1 MTRDVQYRMAE
12 FRAADDGAGLSGYAS
27 HFWSVD
33 SYMTAVKPGAFRKTL
48 RERGERIPILWQH
61 NPDYPIGRPTVLK
74 EDKTG
79 LKFDAAISE
88 RTSKGAEAMALLR
101 DEVPLG
107 MSFGFQTIKSRAAT
121 DDDPLDFTAY
131 KAKADDVEVIEEVRL
146 WEVSLVTFPANELA
160 GISDVRAQ
168 AEADALASLTEHIR
182 AGTLTD
188 EHAALVADLVAAF
201 TERCQPEP
209 EPVEEST
216 PLPDASARRNRDIAA
231 RLALAQYAGLIT
243 GA

>member
-1 MTRDVQYRMAE
+1 MTTTRDVQYRMAE
-12 FRAADDGAGLSGYAS
+12 FRASDDGAGLSGYAS

-101 DEVPLG
+101 DDVPLG

-131 KAKADDVEVIEEVRL
+131 KAKAADVQVIEEVRL

-160 GISDVRAQ
+160 GISDVRAL

-182 AGTLTD
+182 AGTLGD
-188 EHAALVADLVAAF
+188 EHAALVAELVAAF
-201 TERCQPEP
+201 TEAQPEP
-209 EPVEEST
+209 DDST

>member
-33 SYMTAVKPGAFRKTL
+33 SYQTAVKPGAFRKTL

-61 NPDYPIGRPTVLK
+61 NPDYPIGRPTSLK

-79 LKFDAAISE
+79 LKFDATISE
-88 RTSKGAEAMALLR
+88 RTSKGADAMALLR
-101 DEVPLG
+101 DDVPLG
-107 MSFGFQTIKSRAAT
+107 MSFGFQTIKSRPAT
-121 DDDPLDFTAY
+121 TDDPLDFTAY
-131 KAKADDVEVIEEVRL
+131 SAKVADVEVIEEVRL

-160 GISDVRAQ
+160 GISDVRAL

-188 EHAALVADLVAAF
+188 EHRALVADLVAAF
-201 TERCQPEP
+201 AAAQPEP
-209 EPVEEST
+209 PDRT
-216 PLPDASARRNRDIAA
+216 PLPDVTARRRADIEA

>member
-12 FRAADDGAGLSGYAS
+12 FRASDDGAGLSGYAS

-33 SYMTAVKPGAFRKTL
+33 SYYTAVKPGAFRKTL
-48 RERGERIPILWQH
+48 KERGERIPILWQH
-61 NPDYPIGRPTVLK
+61 NPDYPIGRPTILK

-101 DEVPLG
+101 DDVPLG

-131 KAKADDVEVIEEVRL
+131 KAKPAEVQVIEEVRL

-168 AEADALASLTEHIR
+168 AEADALASLIEHIR
-182 AGTLTD
+182 AGTLGD
-188 EHAALVADLVAAF
+188 EHAALVADLVAAWG
-201 TERCQPEP
+201 ERSQPEP
-209 EPVEEST
+209 PDGT
-216 PLPDASARRNRDIAA
+216 PLPDTQARRRNDA
-231 RLALAQYAGLIT
+231 RALLALAAYDGLI
-243 GA
+243 GAIA